1 MGTLHRFKQG
11 RHEVETFGSW
21 YTALVQRDFQGAID
35 HFISALIEDTAILTD
50 GRVALETQRL
60 VTNLINQRRIH
71 MDFFFY
77 IMVTVVAAIG
87 SDTIIKMKKASVE
100 ERRLKVEEEKLA
112 IQRLEL
118 EMKREQDNL
127 EHRGF

>member
-21 YTALVQRDFQGAID
+21 DTALVQRGFQGAID

-60 VTNLINQRRIH
+60 VTNLIN
-71 MDFFFY
+71 
-77 IMVTVVAAIG
+77 
-87 SDTIIKMKKASVE
+87 
-100 ERRLKVEEEKLA
+100 
-112 IQRLEL
+112 
-118 EMKREQDNL
+118 
-127 EHRGF
+127 

>member
-1 MGTLHRFKQG
+1 M
-11 RHEVETFGSW
+11 
-21 YTALVQRDFQGAID
+21 QRDFQGAID

-77 IMVTVVAAIG
+77 IMVTVVATIG

-100 ERRLKVEEEKLA
+100 ERRLKIEEEKLA

-118 EMKREQDNL
+118 EMKREQEKL
-127 EHRGF
+127 